1 MVGIFGYS
9 VTDGVGLV
17 TRRNIANFGFAT
29 PSLGHDMARDVRLGV
44 IGSASNEA
52 IPFCMPVGVVITLRL
67 RRKPTFRMVPGAG
80 QNLEI
85 RPVSP
90 RKIASAYSTA
100 GRVRIFPNID
110 RSE

>member
-52 IPFCMPVGVVITLRL
+52 IPFCMPRGRGHHVAPSTEADIPNGAW
-67 RRKPTFRMVPGAG
+67 RRTK
-80 QNLEI
+80 
-85 RPVSP
+85 S
-90 RKIASAYSTA
+90 
-100 GRVRIFPNID
+100 
-110 RSE
+110 